1 MLGVCMTLIENS
13 DDRLTFEEFYNR
25 TYKTAYAVAMKYL
38 HAHSLAEEVCSEA
51 YLNIAKKF
59 RKIRKFSSHEMDSY
73 LVITIRNI
81 SFNTLKKEK
90 KYREAEDIDEKDISI
105 SEDIISRISY
115 NRLVECIS
123 SLKQTDRDI
132 MYLRVTLELDYKHIA
147 AALSISEDAARQ
159 RFRHAKNQLVKILE
173 KEGLL

>member
-1 MLGVCMTLIENS
+1 
-13 DDRLTFEEFYNR
+13 
-25 TYKTAYAVAMKYL
+25 
-38 HAHSLAEEVCSEA
+38 
-51 YLNIAKKF
+51 
-59 RKIRKFSSHEMDSY
+59 MDSY